1 MKIKILTLVRKYW
14 TYKIS
19 STGEVTTT
27 NKQNGEVRT
36 YASIEDF
43 VRWVS
48 YADTAISY
56 RVAAKWNKKKQA
68 IKDHIYHGKKGNKI

>member
-19 STGEVTTT
+19 TTGEVTTT
-27 NKQNGEVRT
+27 NKKNGETRIH
-36 YASIEDF
+36 ASIEDF

-68 IKDHIYHGKKGNKI
+68 IKDHIYYVKKRFKI